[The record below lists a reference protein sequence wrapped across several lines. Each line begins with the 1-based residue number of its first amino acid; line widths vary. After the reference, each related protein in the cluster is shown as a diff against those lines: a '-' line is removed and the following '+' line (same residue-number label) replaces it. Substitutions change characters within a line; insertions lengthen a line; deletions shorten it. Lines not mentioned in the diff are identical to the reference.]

1 MGFGRKK
8 ERGEIPHRSSPSTA
22 TPPSLSTTFIPDRIL
37 PKMLRT
43 AWESV
48 NLPASNGASS
58 ARRVRVSLVEVGR
71 GTQSDEKP
79 EGRQC
84 KPEKLG
90 VGSGRGLAGC
100 RSYSG
105 RCSPSDGGE
114 EGRTAPTISIQQL
127 QGLFCTVARL
137 TARIPAPVK
146 RSSGCCTPRRQLGS
160 STLPRLVQPS
170 QSRPQT
176 GHHRWTFLLAQ
187 SLSGLRLTHG
197 HHDQPPNDP
206 RSVAQQDPP
215 WIMKSLMIRWKTVP
229 AKAKYRG

>member
-1 MGFGRKK
+1 MRMSSRGLRERAQRQQLESRCMGFGRKK

-90 VGSGRGLAGC
+90 VGRGEDSLAAVRIRAAVRHLTGGRRG
-100 RSYSG
+100 
-105 RCSPSDGGE
+105 
-114 EGRTAPTISIQQL
+114 
-127 QGLFCTVARL
+127 AR
-137 TARIPAPVK
+137 
-146 RSSGCCTPRRQLGS
+146 
-160 STLPRLVQPS
+160 
-170 QSRPQT
+170 
-176 GHHRWTFLLAQ
+176 H
-187 SLSGLRLTHG
+187 
-197 HHDQPPNDP
+197 P
-206 RSVAQQDPP
+206 RSVYNSCKAFSAPSQD
-215 WIMKSLMIRWKTVP
+215 SLPGFPRQ
-229 AKAKYRG
+229 